1 MADKKARKKRKRRT
15 GLYIFIA
22 IVLIV
27 TLFPFYWIINMSLQ
41 NSIELYDI
49 PPHFFPPKPTFE
61 NFRSILFE
69 ERGLMRFYQ
78 AVNNTLIVASIT
90 MAICVMLGSITG
102 YALARLRWRW
112 GIYLLFA
119 LIGTQMVPPLT
130 DLIPLYVIFSRW
142 LKLID
147 TKTALIIGYTG
158 WLLPI
163 SVWILYGYFQTIPK
177 DLEDAARIDGCTR
190 MKALFRVVMPLSAP
204 GLAAT
209 AIYVFISSTN
219 EFLFAMI
226 FASTARAKTIP
237 VALAD
242 MVGKYQIR
250 YGDMT
255 AGAVIAAI
263 FPVVLALI
271 FQKYLVRGL
280 TAGGIKG

>member
-1 MADKKARKKRKRRT
+1 MAMDKKRRARI
-15 GLYIFIA
+15 GLYIFIVV
-22 IVLIV
+22 VLVV

-41 NSIELYDI
+41 SNIELFDL
-49 PPHFFPPKPTFE
+49 PPNFVPPKPTLE
-61 NFRSILFE
+61 NFRSVLFE
-69 ERGLMRFYQ
+69 ERGMMKFYQ
-78 AVNNTLIVASIT
+78 AVFNTLTVASIT
-90 MAICVMLGSITG
+90 MIVCVMIGSITG
-102 YALARLRWRW
+102 YALARLRFKW
-112 GIYLLFA
+112 GIYILFA

-147 TKTALIIGYTG
+147 TKATLIIGYTG

-190 MKALFRVVMPLSAP
+190 MIALFRVVMPLSAP

-226 FASTARAKTIP
+226 FASTYRAKTIP

-280 TAGGIKG
+280 TAGGVKG

>member
-1 MADKKARKKRKRRT
+1 MGKSKKRPKV
-15 GLYIFIA
+15 F
-22 IVLIV
+22 LIV
-27 TLFPFYWIINMSLQ
+27 FIVVVLAATLFPFYWIINMSLQ
-41 NSIELYDI
+41 TNIQLFDT
-49 PPHFFPPKPTFE
+49 PPHFVPPTPIME
-61 NFRSILFE
+61 NFRSVLFE
-69 ERGLMRFYQ
+69 ERGMMKFYQ
-78 AVNNTLIVASIT
+78 AVFNTLTVAFVTMIV
-90 MAICVMLGSITG
+90 CVFIGSITG
-102 YALARLRWRW
+102 YALARLRFKW
-112 GIYLLFA
+112 GIYILFA

-147 TKTALIIGYTG
+147 TKATLIIGYTG

-163 SVWILYGYFQTIPK
+163 SVWILYGYFKTIPR

-190 MKALFRVVMPLSAP
+190 LMALFRVVWPLSAP

-226 FASTARAKTIP
+226 FASTYRSKTIP

-242 MVGKYQIR
+242 MVGKYQIQ

>member
-1 MADKKARKKRKRRT
+1 MPQSKKKPKV
-15 GLYIFIA
+15 F
-22 IVLIV
+22 LIV
-27 TLFPFYWIINMSLQ
+27 FIVVVLAATLFPFYWIINMSLQ
-41 NSIELYDI
+41 TNIQLFDT
-49 PPHFFPPKPTFE
+49 PPHFFPPTPTME
-61 NFRSILFE
+61 NFRSVLFE
-69 ERGLMRFYQ
+69 ERGTMKFYQ
-78 AVNNTLIVASIT
+78 AVFNTITVAFATMIV
-90 MAICVMLGSITG
+90 CVFIGSITG
-102 YALARLRWRW
+102 YALARLRFKW
-112 GIYLLFA
+112 GIFILFA

-142 LKLID
+142 LNLID
-147 TKTALIIGYTG
+147 TKATLIIGYTG

-163 SVWILYGYFQTIPK
+163 SVWILYGYFKTIPK

-190 MKALFRVVMPLSAP
+190 MAALFRVVWPLSAP

-226 FASTARAKTIP
+226 FSSTYRAKTIP

-255 AGAVIAAI
+255 AGAVIAAM

>member
-1 MADKKARKKRKRRT
+1 MADKNDRKAKVF
-15 GLYIFIA
+15 LYVFIA
-22 IVLIV
+22 VVLIV

-41 NSIELYDI
+41 NSIELYDV
-49 PPHFFPPKPTFE
+49 PPNFVPPKPTLE
-61 NFRSILFE
+61 NFRSVLFE
-69 ERGLMRFYQ
+69 ERGLMKFYQ
-78 AVNNTLIVASIT
+78 AVFNTLIVALLT
-90 MAICVMLGSITG
+90 MVVCVIVGSITG
-102 YALARLRWRW
+102 YALARFRFKL

-147 TKTALIIGYTG
+147 TKATLVIGYTG

-190 MKALFRVVMPLSAP
+190 LRALFKVVMPLSAP

-226 FASTARAKTIP
+226 FASTYRSKTIP

-263 FPVVLALI
+263 FPVVLALL

-280 TAGGIKG
+280 TAGGVKG

>member
-1 MADKKARKKRKRRT
+1 
-15 GLYIFIA
+15 
-22 IVLIV
+22 VLAA

-41 NSIELYDI
+41 TNIQLFDT
-49 PPHFFPPKPTFE
+49 PPHFFPPTPTME
-61 NFRSILFE
+61 NFRSVLFE
-69 ERGLMRFYQ
+69 ERGTMKFYQ
-78 AVNNTLIVASIT
+78 AVFNTITVAFATMIV
-90 MAICVMLGSITG
+90 CVFIGSITG
-102 YALARLRWRW
+102 YALARLRFKW
-112 GIYLLFA
+112 GIFILFA

-142 LKLID
+142 LNLID
-147 TKTALIIGYTG
+147 TKATLIIGYTG

-163 SVWILYGYFQTIPK
+163 SVWILYGYFKTIPK

-190 MKALFRVVMPLSAP
+190 MAALFRVVWPLSAP

-226 FASTARAKTIP
+226 FSSTYRAKTIP

-255 AGAVIAAI
+255 AGAVIAAM

>member
-1 MADKKARKKRKRRT
+1 MALKKDSSSKVF
-15 GLYIFIA
+15 LYVFIA
-22 IVLIV
+22 LVLII
-27 TLFPFYWIINMSLQ
+27 TLFPFYWIVNMSLQ
-41 NSIELYDI
+41 NSIELYDV
-49 PPHFFPPKPTFE
+49 PPHFLPPKPTLE

-69 ERGLMRFYQ
+69 ERGLMRFHQ
-78 AVNNTLIVASIT
+78 AVINTLSVALLT
-90 MAICVMLGSITG
+90 MCVCVILGSITG
-102 YALARLRWRW
+102 YALARLRFKW

-130 DLIPLYVIFSRW
+130 DLIPLYVIFSRF

-147 TKTALIIGYTG
+147 TKATLVIGYTG

-190 MKALFRVVMPLSAP
+190 MQALFRVVMPLSAP

-226 FASTARAKTIP
+226 FASTYRSKTIP

-263 FPVVLALI
+263 FPVILALL

>member
-1 MADKKARKKRKRRT
+1 MDHKSKKAAKIY
-15 GLYIFIA
+15 LYIFILV
-22 IVLIV
+22 VLIV

-49 PPHFFPPKPTFE
+49 PPHFFPPHPTLK
-61 NFRSILFE
+61 NFISVLFHQ
-69 ERGLMRFYQ
+69 RGMMKFYQ
-78 AVNNTLIVASIT
+78 AVINTLIVASST
-90 MAICVMLGSITG
+90 MVVCIVLGSITG
-102 YALARLRWRW
+102 YALARLKTKW
-112 GIYLLFA
+112 GVYLLFL

-142 LKLID
+142 LHLVD
-147 TKTALIIGYTG
+147 TKAVLIIGYTG

-190 MKALFRVVMPLSAP
+190 LKALFRVVMPLSAP

-226 FASTARAKTIP
+226 FTATQRSKTIP
-237 VALAD
+237 VALSE
-242 MVGKYQIR
+242 MIGKYMIH

-263 FPVVLALI
+263 IPVILALI
-271 FQKYLVRGL
+271 FQKYLVKGL
-280 TAGGIKG
+280 TAGGVKG

>member
-1 MADKKARKKRKRRT
+1 MKVKKKKNPKIA
-15 GLYIFIA
+15 LYIFIA
-22 IVLIV
+22 VILIV

-41 NSIELYDI
+41 NSIQLYDV
-49 PPHFFPPKPTFE
+49 PPNFFPPRPTLE
-61 NFRSILFE
+61 NFKSILLE
-69 ERGLMRFYQ
+69 ERGMMKFHQ
-78 AVNNTLIVASIT
+78 AVLNTLIVALLT
-90 MAICVMLGSITG
+90 MSVCVILGSITG
-102 YALARLRWRW
+102 YALARLRFKL

-147 TKTALIIGYTG
+147 TKATLVIGYTG

-177 DLEDAARIDGCTR
+177 SLEDAARIDGCTR
-190 MKALFRVVMPLSAP
+190 LMALFRVVMPLSAP

-226 FASTARAKTIP
+226 FASTFRSKTIP

-263 FPVVLALI
+263 FPVILALI

-280 TAGGIKG
+280 TAGGVKG

>member
-1 MADKKARKKRKRRT
+1 MRENH
-15 GLYIFIA
+15 IFIK
-22 IVLIV
+22 
-27 TLFPFYWIINMSLQ
+27 
-41 NSIELYDI
+41 E
-49 PPHFFPPKPTFE
+49 TFKI
-61 NFRSILFE
+61 FSHIH
-69 ERGLMRFYQ
+69 
-78 AVNNTLIVASIT
+78 I
-90 MAICVMLGSITG
+90 
-102 YALARLRWRW
+102 
-112 GIYLLFA
+112 
-119 LIGTQMVPPLT
+119 
-130 DLIPLYVIFSRW
+130 YVIFSRW
-142 LKLID
+142 LGLVD
-147 TKTALIIGYTG
+147 TKAALVIGYTG

-190 MKALFRVVMPLSAP
+190 FKALFRVVMPLSAP

-226 FASTARAKTIP
+226 FASTHRSKTIP

-280 TAGGIKG
+280 TAGSVKG

>member
-1 MADKKARKKRKRRT
+1 MRIDSKKRAKIF
-15 GLYIFIA
+15 LYLFIFI
-22 IVLIV
+22 VLAA

-41 NSIELYDI
+41 NSIELYDV
-49 PPHFFPPKPTFE
+49 PPHFVPPHPTLN
-61 NFRSILFE
+61 NFKSVLFE
-69 ERGLMRFYQ
+69 QRGMMKFYV
-78 AVNNTLIVASIT
+78 AVFNTLIVSTIT
-90 MAICVMLGSITG
+90 MFICVFLGSITG
-102 YALARLRWRW
+102 YALARLKIKW

-142 LKLID
+142 LKLVD
-147 TKTALIIGYTG
+147 TKLALIIGYTG

-177 DLEDAARIDGCTR
+177 DLEDAARIDGCSR
-190 MKALFRVVMPLSAP
+190 FEALFRIVMPLSAP

-226 FASTARAKTIP
+226 FTSTHRSMTIP

-280 TAGGIKG
+280 TAGGVKG